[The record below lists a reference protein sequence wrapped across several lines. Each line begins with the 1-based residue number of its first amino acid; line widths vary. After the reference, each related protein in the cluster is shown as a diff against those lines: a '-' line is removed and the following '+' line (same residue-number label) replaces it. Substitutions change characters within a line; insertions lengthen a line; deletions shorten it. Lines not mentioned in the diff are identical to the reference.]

1 MKTNQLHPFENIPY
15 FTIEGFKQMSGIET
29 PHTVRTLLHRWS
41 QAGHILALKKGVY
54 MTRRFYEQHRQDNDF
69 SATVSAILV
78 PQSYLSLEFVLQEH
92 NLLTEITYPV
102 TCVTMGNTR
111 TITNPIGTFWY
122 RHLRPDL
129 YSGFRIFEYM
139 GICYGRASL
148 AKALFDTLYLRPIP
162 ARYRAAKFNLAD
174 ELRLNLDEVDDLARS
189 EFSIQVAASGSQKM
203 QAVLDNFRS
212 NVWQL

>member
-15 FTIEGFKQMSGIET
+15 FTIEGFRQVSGIEA
-29 PHTVRTLLHRWS
+29 PHTVRMLMHRWS
-41 QAGHILALKKGVY
+41 QAGHILAIKKGVY
-54 MTRRFYEQHRQDNDF
+54 MTRRFYDQHRQDNDF
-69 SATVSAILV
+69 SAAVSAILV
-78 PQSYLSLEFVLQEH
+78 PQSYLSLEFVLQEY

-129 YSGFRIFEYM
+129 YSGFKIVEYM
-139 GICYGRASL
+139 GIPYGRASL

-162 ARYRAAKFNLAD
+162 ASYRTTKFNLAD
-174 ELRLNLDEVDDLARS
+174 ELRLNLAEVDDLARS
-189 EFSIQVAASGSQKM
+189 EFSAQVAASGSRKM
-203 QAVLDNFRS
+203 REVLDNFRS
-212 NVWQL
+212 NVWQP